1 MINRKILK
9 AENEGTLCKE
19 ERYQTSS
26 KKYCN
31 AKIST
36 E

>member
-9 AENEGTLCKE
+9 AKNEGTLYK